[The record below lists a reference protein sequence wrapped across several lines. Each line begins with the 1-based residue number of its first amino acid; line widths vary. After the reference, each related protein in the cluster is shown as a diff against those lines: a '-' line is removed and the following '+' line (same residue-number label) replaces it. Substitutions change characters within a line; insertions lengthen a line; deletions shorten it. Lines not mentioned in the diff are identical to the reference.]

1 MTEAPRSPEPTQPT
15 EPIAPPTPSRRDMEE
30 KLPRGLWVRLL
41 VYVAVGHLLAAFIF
55 LLFEIG
61 AQNQ

>member
-1 MTEAPRSPEPTQPT
+1 
-15 EPIAPPTPSRRDMEE
+15 MEE
-30 KLPRGLWVRLL
+30 KLPRGLWIRLI

-55 LLFEIG
+55 LLFEMG